1 MICCIEEITVG
12 VKRENSDCVLPVE
25 KVDFGHN
32 VDVGVFFGF
41 ISSMFVLVVDMNR
54 YE

>member
-12 VKRENSDCVLPVE
+12 VEGENDDCVLPVE

-32 VDVGVFFGF
+32 VDVGTFFCF
-41 ISSMFVLVVDMNR
+41 ISRVFVIV
-54 YE
+54 